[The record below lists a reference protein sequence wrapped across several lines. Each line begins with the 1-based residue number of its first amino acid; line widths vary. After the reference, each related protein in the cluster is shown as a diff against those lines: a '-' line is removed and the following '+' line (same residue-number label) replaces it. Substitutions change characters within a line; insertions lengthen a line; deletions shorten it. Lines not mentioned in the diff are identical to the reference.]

1 MRHDGAPLLAK
12 DEPPAWQ
19 VDDAR
24 AAGHVVVVCDHA
36 SNRIP
41 GRLNGLGLSAAQLAS
56 HISWDPGAA
65 EVARQLAQR
74 LNAPLVTSGYSRLV
88 IDCNRPPSSEESVAS
103 VSAGVVIP
111 GNRSIGAAD
120 RARRIAEVFHPYH
133 AAITALIDQRVAAG
147 WANLLLSIH
156 SFTPELDGHRRPWQI
171 GFAYGRDP
179 LLARLLI
186 DNLASQGEF
195 IVGHNQPYSV
205 GDSTDYTIPVHGEQ
219 RRLPHVLIEIRQDLL
234 TTAADCAA
242 WADRL
247 AAAYR
252 RSEPTLLS

>member
-19 VDDAR
+19 MVNAT
-24 AAGHVVVVCDHA
+24 AAGHAVVVCDHA

-41 GRLNGLGLSAAQLAS
+41 RRLEGLGLSAAQLAS
-56 HISWDPGAA
+56 HIAWDPSAA
-65 EVARQLAQR
+65 EVARRLAQR
-74 LNAPLVTSGYSRLV
+74 LDAPLVTSGYSRLV

-103 VSAGVVIP
+103 VSAGVVVP

-120 RARRIAEVFHPYH
+120 RARRIAEVFRPYH
-133 AAITALIDQRVAAG
+133 AAIAGLIDQRVAAG
-147 WANLLLSIH
+147 RPSLLLSIH
-156 SFTPELDGHRRPWQI
+156 SFTPELDGHRRPWQV

-179 LLARLLI
+179 LLARFLI
-186 DNLASQGEF
+186 HNFASQGEF

-219 RRLPHVLIEIRQDLL
+219 RQLPHVLIEIRQDLL
-234 TTAADCAA
+234 TTAAECAA

-252 RSEPTLLS
+252 CSEPALLS